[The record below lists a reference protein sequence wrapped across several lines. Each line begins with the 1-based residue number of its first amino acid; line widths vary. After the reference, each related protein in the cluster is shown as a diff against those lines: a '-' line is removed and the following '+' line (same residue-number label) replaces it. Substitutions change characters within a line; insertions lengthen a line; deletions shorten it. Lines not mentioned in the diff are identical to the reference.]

1 LATQVVSRM
10 RALFHCDLPLRTL
23 FEAPT
28 VAEMAAI
35 ITQNQ
40 RKPASDVDLAQRLHE
55 VESMTDEEAEKLMA
69 AQSARSSSEDGH
81 E

>member
-1 LATQVVSRM
+1 M
-10 RALFHCDLPLRTL
+10 RTLFDCDLPLRTL

-28 VAEMAAI
+28 VSQIAAI
-35 ITQNQ
+35 ITQIQ
-40 RKPASDVDLAQRLHE
+40 PKSAIDEDLAQMIDE

-69 AQSARSSSEDGH
+69 TQSARSSSEDRP